1 MTVHKEHNFPPIQW
15 ELLRCILYKQCRNRK
30 NNEKDWEVP
39 PQWGTEAEASITC
52 RKRHRCRVELLNISP
67 KQEWERRRGRKSQ
80 GRRRR
85 DDKRKPRSCLHT
97 YYVQSSTSVHTR
109 YWYLHTRSIF
119 FFFLLYVH
127 FFFVVPLLN
136 SSQIIDEILHH
147 IPRKDSLD
155 SISRVRKPKPSIRI
169 R

>member
-1 MTVHKEHNFPPIQW
+1 MTKEN
-15 ELLRCILYKQCRNRK
+15 L
-30 NNEKDWEVP
+30 EVACTP
-39 PQWGTEAEASITC
+39 TMCSHPHLSTLDTGTYT
-52 RKRHRCRVELLNISP
+52 P
-67 KQEWERRRGRKSQ
+67 G
-80 GRRRR
+80 
-85 DDKRKPRSCLHT
+85 P
-97 YYVQSSTSVHTR
+97 
-109 YWYLHTRSIF
+109 F